1 MSWRNAN
8 NTEKHKV
15 QGTFFRL
22 AVEKQ
27 LMKFLDSVDKELKFP
42 ATLNREERIF
52 IENYVTEKLGL
63 HSKVVGKG

>member
-1 MSWRNAN
+1 MSWRNSS

-27 LMKFLDSVDKELKFP
+27 VLKFLDSEENELKFP

-52 IENYVTEKLGL
+52 IENYVTEKFGL